1 MNAAIAINTMALSQK
16 IPKGDKIW
24 QPFNLAFENRL
35 VEPQDFAHQVFMG
48 HAYTSWHDP
57 AVRKSD
63 NWRCSQFLA
72 VDFDTK
78 DERSNLE
85 VLLHNDLIRCY
96 GTVLHTTPS
105 HTKEQPRAR
114 VVFFLDKQ
122 IASPQAYA
130 AASLFLAEL
139 LGGDTQATDVSRF
152 FYGCKDGEI
161 RLPARK
167 LPVDFLRLLYKR
179 HRSRRQPNNAKHH
192 PSASLPRH
200 DSTEGDIRQAI
211 RKALECIN
219 PWDVDYLDWVA
230 IIGAIKYELGDEG
243 LSLALEWADG
253 KEGEVERMWR
263 SLNKRDGNIATK
275 GKIIYHAAQ
284 RRH

>member
-48 HAYTSWHDP
+48 HAYTFWHDP

-105 HTKEQPRAR
+105 HT
-114 VVFFLDKQ
+114 
-122 IASPQAYA
+122 
-130 AASLFLAEL
+130 
-139 LGGDTQATDVSRF
+139 
-152 FYGCKDGEI
+152 
-161 RLPARK
+161 
-167 LPVDFLRLLYKR
+167 
-179 HRSRRQPNNAKHH
+179 
-192 PSASLPRH
+192 
-200 DSTEGDIRQAI
+200 
-211 RKALECIN
+211 
-219 PWDVDYLDWVA
+219 
-230 IIGAIKYELGDEG
+230 
-243 LSLALEWADG
+243 
-253 KEGEVERMWR
+253 
-263 SLNKRDGNIATK
+263 
-275 GKIIYHAAQ
+275 
-284 RRH
+284 